1 MLLPGPKAATN
12 AATPILYPTL
22 SRNCR
27 RVPSLSL
34 SRLFTHTHVQ
44 HSRIVSSLSLSF
56 FLYLFPFCHIIR
68 PSVARWTFLPR
79 SKRFHLRSLVSSLHS
94 RREIKKK
101 RASGNSL
108 QQGAS
113 SYRCCRLR
121 TYVLKRPFFPPFYLP
136 YKVVN
141 EISRSVV
148 VCVCVCAHRPPPV
161 CTGRDE
167 DLSWWVATFPSCQ
180 PPFQLTSR
188 PKRSA
193 ATGRRWWERISR
205 RRRRIE
211 RKKKKN
217 NNSCRQSCS
226 NVNSPKV
233 SILRKEGARNRNC
246 YGKKRKKKSGRER
259 EREKKKA
266 EVL

>member
-1 MLLPGPKAATN
+1 MLPGPKAATN

-34 SRLFTHTHVQ
+34 SLTVIHAYTRTTFP
-44 HSRIVSSLSLSF
+44 HSFLSLSFLLSLSLSLLPHYSSLCGALNF
-56 FLYLFPFCHIIR
+56 PPSLQTFPFAFAC
-68 PSVARWTFLPR
+68 FLPSFAPR
-79 SKRFHLRSLVSSLHS
+79 N
-94 RREIKKK
+94 KKK

-167 DLSWWVATFPSCQ
+167 DLS
-180 PPFQLTSR
+180 
-188 PKRSA
+188 
-193 ATGRRWWERISR
+193 
-205 RRRRIE
+205 
-211 RKKKKN
+211 
-217 NNSCRQSCS
+217 
-226 NVNSPKV
+226 
-233 SILRKEGARNRNC
+233 
-246 YGKKRKKKSGRER
+246 
-259 EREKKKA
+259 
-266 EVL
+266 